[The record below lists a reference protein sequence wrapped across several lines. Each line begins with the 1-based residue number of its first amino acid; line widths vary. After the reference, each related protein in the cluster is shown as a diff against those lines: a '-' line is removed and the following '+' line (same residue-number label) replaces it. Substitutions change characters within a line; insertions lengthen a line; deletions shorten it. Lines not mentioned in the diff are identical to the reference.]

1 MWVITMFKQQIIE
14 QISAQV
20 GNLMKNNPLSDFETN
35 FKSLLHASL
44 DKLELVTREEFEIQQ
59 KVLANTRAKLE
70 ELESAIKN
78 LESKS

>member
-1 MWVITMFKQQIIE
+1 MFKQQIIE

-20 GNLMKNNPLSDFETN
+20 NSLMKNNPLSDFETN

-59 KVLANTRAKLE
+59 KVLVNTRAKLE
-70 ELESAIKN
+70 ELEQIIKN

>member
-1 MWVITMFKQQIIE
+1 MFKQQIIE

-20 GNLMKNNPLSDFETN
+20 GNLLKNNPLTDFETN
-35 FKSLLHASL
+35 FKAILHATL
-44 DKLELVTREEFEIQQ
+44 DKLDLVTREEFDIQQ

-70 ELESAIKN
+70 ELEQIIKK

>member
-1 MWVITMFKQQIIE
+1 MFKQQIIE

-20 GNLMKNNPLSDFETN
+20 GNLLKNNPLTDFETN
-35 FKSLLHASL
+35 FKAILHATL
-44 DKLELVTREEFEIQQ
+44 DRLDLVTREEFDIQQ

-70 ELESAIKN
+70 ELEQIIKN

>member
-1 MWVITMFKQQIIE
+1 MFKQQIIE

-20 GNLMKNNPLSDFETN
+20 GNLLKNNPLTDFETN
-35 FKSLLHASL
+35 FKAILHATL
-44 DKLELVTREEFEIQQ
+44 DKLDLVTREEFDIQQ

-70 ELESAIKN
+70 ELEQIIKN

>member
-1 MWVITMFKQQIIE
+1 MFKQQIIE

>member
-1 MWVITMFKQQIIE
+1 
-14 QISAQV
+14 
-20 GNLMKNNPLSDFETN
+20 MKNNPLSDFETN

-59 KVLANTRAKLE
+59 KVLVNTRAKLE
-70 ELESAIKN
+70 ELEQIIKN

>member
-1 MWVITMFKQQIIE
+1 MFKQQIIE
-14 QISAQV
+14 QISTQV

-70 ELESAIKN
+70 ELEQAIKN

>member
-1 MWVITMFKQQIIE
+1 MFKQQIIE
-14 QISAQV
+14 QISAQIN
-20 GNLMKNNPLSDFETN
+20 NLMKNNPLSDFETN

-70 ELESAIKN
+70 ELEQIIKN

>member
-1 MWVITMFKQQIIE
+1 MFKQQIIE

-20 GNLMKNNPLSDFETN
+20 GNLMKNNPLSDLETN
-35 FKSLLHASL
+35 VKSLLHASL

-70 ELESAIKN
+70 ELECAIKN

>member
-1 MWVITMFKQQIIE
+1 MFKQQIIE

-20 GNLMKNNPLSDFETN
+20 SSLMKNNPLSDFETN

-70 ELESAIKN
+70 ELEQIIKN

>member
-1 MWVITMFKQQIIE
+1 MFKQQIIE

-20 GNLMKNNPLSDFETN
+20 GNLLKNNPLTDFETN
-35 FKSLLHASL
+35 FKAILHATL
-44 DKLELVTREEFEIQQ
+44 DKLDLVTREEIDIQQ

-70 ELESAIKN
+70 ELEQIIKN

>member
-1 MWVITMFKQQIIE
+1 MFKQQIIE

-70 ELESAIKN
+70 ELEQAIKN
-78 LESKS
+78 LESKL

>member
-1 MWVITMFKQQIIE
+1 MFKQQIIE

-20 GNLMKNNPLSDFETN
+20 GNLLKNNPLTDFETN
-35 FKSLLHASL
+35 FKAMLHATL
-44 DKLELVTREEFEIQQ
+44 DKLDLVTREEFDIQQ

-70 ELESAIKN
+70 ELEQIIKK

>member
-1 MWVITMFKQQIIE
+1 MFKQQIIE

-20 GNLMKNNPLSDFETN
+20 NSLMKNNPLSDFETN
-35 FKSLLHASL
+35 FKSFLHASL

-70 ELESAIKN
+70 ELEQIVKN

>member
-1 MWVITMFKQQIIE
+1 MWMIQMFKQQIIE

-20 GNLMKNNPLSDFETN
+20 GNLLKNNPLTDFETN
-35 FKSLLHASL
+35 FKAILHATL
-44 DKLELVTREEFEIQQ
+44 DKLDLVTREEFDIQQ

-70 ELESAIKN
+70 ELEQIIKN

>member
-1 MWVITMFKQQIIE
+1 MFKQQIIE

-20 GNLMKNNPLSDFETN
+20 GNLLKNNPLTDCETN
-35 FKSLLHASL
+35 FKAILHATL
-44 DKLELVTREEFEIQQ
+44 DKLDLVTREEFDIQQ

-70 ELESAIKN
+70 ELEQIIKN